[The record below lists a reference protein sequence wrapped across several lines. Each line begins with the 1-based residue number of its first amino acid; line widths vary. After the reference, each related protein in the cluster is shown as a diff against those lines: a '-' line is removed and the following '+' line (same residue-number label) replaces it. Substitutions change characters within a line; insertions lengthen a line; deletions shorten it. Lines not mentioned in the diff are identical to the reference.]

1 MTARRGGRGAVESVL
16 SAVDPDRPPPL
27 ADRDASFRGD
37 LPGDGDRRALRE
49 ATAEL
54 LDRAAELQAA
64 LQAEAKQALLVV
76 LQARD
81 AGGKDGTVKKVFGA
95 LNPVALRVTGFKA
108 PSADD
113 LSHDFLWRIH
123 HAAPARGTVGVF
135 NRSHYE
141 DVLVARVH
149 RIVPASVWERRY
161 DQINEFERMLSENG
175 TTVVK
180 LLLHISRAEQLERL
194 EARIDDPKKG
204 WKVQP
209 GDWADRKRWREFTRA
224 YRDALVKC
232 STPWAP
238 WYVVPADDKKV
249 RNWLVADL
257 LVATLERMKPKYP
270 KAQPLGVE
278 QRSH

>member
-1 MTARRGGRGAVESVL
+1 MTARRDRRALVESVL
-16 SAVDPDRPPPL
+16 SAVDPDRPPAL
-27 ADRDASFRGD
+27 ADRDATYRGD
-37 LPGDGDRRALRE
+37 LPGDGDRDALKE

-54 LDRAAELQAA
+54 LDRAAELQGA

-113 LSHDFLWRIH
+113 LAHDFLWRIH
-123 HAAPARGTVGVF
+123 QATPARGTVGVF

-149 RIVPASVWERRY
+149 GIVPPAVWGKRY
-161 DQINEFERMLSENG
+161 EQINDFERMLSENG
-175 TTVVK
+175 TTVLK
-180 LLLHISRAEQLERL
+180 LFLHVSKAEQRERL

-204 WKVQP
+204 WKVQA
-209 GDWADRKRWREFTRA
+209 GDWEDRKRWGEFTRA

-257 LVATLERMKPKYP
+257 LVGTLERMTPKYP
-270 KAQPLGVE
+270 KARPLSVE
-278 QRSH
+278 QQSR